1 MSQSHTRQMV
11 EAAKK
16 EMMKRHDLSEGDAEH
31 AMLAGF
37 RHVLKLAGEL
47 TDESEVTL
55 DAMAALMESGRY
67 EEIEKRARASAD
79 KLLAAHAK
87 EKQGGTFERRP
98 QRNKF
103 I

>member
-1 MSQSHTRQMV
+1 MSDSNTRQMV

-16 EMMKRHDLSEGDAEH
+16 EMMKRHNLSEADAEH
-31 AMLAGF
+31 AMLTGF

-47 TDESEVTL
+47 TDETEITL
-55 DAMAALMESGRY
+55 DTMAALMASGRY

-79 KLLAAHAK
+79 KLMAAHSK